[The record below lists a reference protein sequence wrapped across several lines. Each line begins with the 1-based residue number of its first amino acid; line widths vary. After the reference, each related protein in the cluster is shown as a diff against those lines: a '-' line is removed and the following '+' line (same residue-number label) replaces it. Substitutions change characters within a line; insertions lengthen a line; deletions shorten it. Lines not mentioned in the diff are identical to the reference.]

1 MNELTGQILGIPD
14 EEFVPCREGRQVIT
28 KREVRAI
35 ALAQLALHDDSI
47 LWDIGSGTGSVAI
60 EAAHLLRTSQVFA
73 IEDDPRSLDA
83 LEQNCQRFGA
93 TNVAIVAHRAPAA
106 LTALPDPDAVF
117 IGGSGGEL
125 PAILELTMARLR
137 PHGHI
142 VMNLACLEHL
152 SEAMLILRSAQWT
165 TACTLVNIARSQN
178 LLDLTRLAALNPVFV
193 IAAWRPVLSEGVKQ

>member
-1 MNELTGQILGIPD
+1 VSSDLSGQILGIPD

-35 ALAQLALHDDSI
+35 ALAQLALHEDSI

-60 EAAHLLRTSQVFA
+60 EAAHLLRSGQVFA
-73 IEDDPRSLDA
+73 IEDDHRSLAA

-93 TNVAIVAHRAPAA
+93 TNVTIVAQRAPAA
-106 LTALPDPDAVF
+106 LTTLPDPDAVF

-125 PAILELTMARLR
+125 AAILDLTMAHLR
-137 PHGHI
+137 PRGHI
-142 VMNLACLEHL
+142 VLNLACLEHL
-152 SEAMLILRSAQWT
+152 SEAMHSLRREQWT

-193 IAAWRPVLSEGVKQ
+193 LTAWQPVVSGEVK